1 LTIKK
6 FVAVIL
12 SLPTKKKLVNK
23 TGVTTHNL
31 AAFDKKNELRVSY
44 VTVTRKFDSEANN
57 SQNEDDSAKILAWQ
71 IAVGIQTHPHL
82 GPGHATAKPRQ

>member
-1 LTIKK
+1 
-6 FVAVIL
+6 
-12 SLPTKKKLVNK
+12 
-23 TGVTTHNL
+23 
-31 AAFDKKNELRVSY
+31 
-44 VTVTRKFDSEANN
+44 VTRKFDSEANN